1 MINVIKSI
9 QNNPQHVSG
18 FLKIFYIVGI
28 IGIFMSP
35 TSVFFI
41 SLTPFALL
49 LSFGLLLLFH
59 PKFDLNTVTTFLL
72 IAVLGFLIEERGVN
86 TGLIFGNYRY
96 GDTLG
101 LKISNTPIII
111 GLNWLLMTY
120 ITASVVDLFNI
131 HTIFKIIAA
140 ALLMVVYDLVL
151 EQVAPLMDMWSW
163 QNSLVPLQNYIA
175 WFVVALVFQSIFKLR
190 KIDTYNPV
198 AASVLIIQ
206 FVFFITLLLFL

>member
-35 TSVFFI
+35 TSAFFI

-59 PKFDLNTVTTFLL
+59 PKFDLNTVATFLL